1 MYMHAVQKEAEC
13 CKSGEVVD
21 MEYHHDVRQGSSTAL
36 ACFAPFEPVLSID
49 LPNEVVEHSVFEE
62 ILVIDI
68 VTNWHFSRSFH
79 FYFSALTLV
88 VIVQSLAQT
97 QTYIP

>member
-1 MYMHAVQKEAEC
+1 MHAVQKEAEC

-62 ILVIDI
+62 ILVIGIDLFCWSNVSCI
-68 VTNWHFSRSFH
+68 TWATSSL
-79 FYFSALTLV
+79 LTQRV
-88 VIVQSLAQT
+88 G
-97 QTYIP
+97 

>member
-1 MYMHAVQKEAEC
+1 MHAVQKEAEC

-21 MEYHHDVRQGSSTAL
+21 TEYHHDVRQGSSTAL

-62 ILVIDI
+62 ILVISIDLFCWSNVSCI
-68 VTNWHFSRSFH
+68 TWATSSL
-79 FYFSALTLV
+79 LTQRV
-88 VIVQSLAQT
+88 G
-97 QTYIP
+97 